1 MRHRGMRRA
10 FEFEGLVRE
19 IIGDL
24 DLGHITPEESL
35 HPGDA
40 GFDIE
45 FSNSVGLHLVEC
57 KVPGPQTRHR
67 IKATIEQI
75 VTSSER
81 RKENTKLSLHLIL
94 ATPENLSQEAF
105 EQFRSAGIEVW
116 DRSWLSSNAVKVGR
130 IGQATPFLGEPA
142 SSDSERL
149 DNQADGLLE
158 RLEGTPAGP
167 EWMRYQ
173 KLCREI
179 AEFLFCPPLS
189 PPLWEMKNFSS
200 VNRRDLILPNYAS
213 DGLWQ
218 YLRTR
223 YQADYVVIDAK
234 NYSESIK
241 KDEILQ
247 IANYLQRHGVGLFAL
262 IFSRR
267 EPDSRLLYTLREQ
280 WVLHDKMIIVLSD
293 SDVKQMLSDKKVGT
307 DPVELIRQKIED
319 FRLSV

>member
-1 MRHRGMRRA
+1 MRYRDLRPA
-10 FEFEGLVRE
+10 VEFEELVRA
-19 IIGDL
+19 IIEDLNMGRVTPDQRLNSGDV
-24 DLGHITPEESL
+24 
-35 HPGDA
+35 

-45 FSNSVGLHLVEC
+45 FSNDAGLHLVEC
-57 KVPGPQTRHR
+57 KVPAPQTRHR
-67 IKATIEQI
+67 VRAVIEQLLA
-75 VTSSER
+75 VSDRVRER
-81 RKENTKLSLHLIL
+81 TGRPPQVIL
-94 ATPENLSQEAF
+94 AIPENLSLEAL
-105 EQFRSAGIEVW
+105 EQFSLSGIKVW
-116 DRSWLSSNAVKVGR
+116 DRSWLAANSAKVGR
-130 IGQATPFLGEPA
+130 VGEATQFLGEYT
-142 SSDSERL
+142 SSGTSPLEVR
-149 DNQADGLLE
+149 ADDLLE
-158 RLEGTPAGP
+158 RLAAIPPGP
-167 EWMRYQ
+167 NWTEYQ

-189 PPLWEMKNFSS
+189 SPLWERPNFSS
-200 VNRRDLILPNYAS
+200 VNRRDLILPNYAL
-213 DGLWQ
+213 DGLWA

-262 IFSRR
+262 IFSRA

-293 SDVKQMLSDKKVGT
+293 SDVRQMLSDKRSDT
-307 DPVELIRQKIED
+307 DPTELLRQKIED

>member
-1 MRHRGMRRA
+1 
-10 FEFEGLVRE
+10 
-19 IIGDL
+19 
-24 DLGHITPEESL
+24 
-35 HPGDA
+35 
-40 GFDIE
+40 
-45 FSNSVGLHLVEC
+45 
-57 KVPGPQTRHR
+57 
-67 IKATIEQI
+67 
-75 VTSSER
+75 
-81 RKENTKLSLHLIL
+81 
-94 ATPENLSQEAF
+94 
-105 EQFRSAGIEVW
+105 
-116 DRSWLSSNAVKVGR
+116 
-130 IGQATPFLGEPA
+130 
-142 SSDSERL
+142 
-149 DNQADGLLE
+149 
-158 RLEGTPAGP
+158 
-167 EWMRYQ
+167 
-173 KLCREI
+173 
-179 AEFLFCPPLS
+179 
-189 PPLWEMKNFSS
+189 MKNFSS